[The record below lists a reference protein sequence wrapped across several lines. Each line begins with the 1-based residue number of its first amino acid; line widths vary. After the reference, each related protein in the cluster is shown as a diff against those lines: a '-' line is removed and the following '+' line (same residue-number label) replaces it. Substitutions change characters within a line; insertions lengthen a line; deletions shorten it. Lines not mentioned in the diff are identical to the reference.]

1 MKLDNMQLAIAGAV
15 LAAVA
20 FYMYSKKKN
29 ELAGWQKGYTILAD
43 QINAAPAT
51 K

>member
-20 FYMYSKKKN
+20 FYMYKKKN
-29 ELAGWQKGYTILAD
+29 TELMGWQKGYTILQD
-43 QINAAPAT
+43 QINAKA
-51 K
+51 